1 MADDAT
7 YPPIL
12 RNEQAMNKRT
22 LSRFRFL
29 KLAAH
34 AGLICAAVLS
44 HQAHA
49 QANLDFFSNT
59 AVADLKKEQI
69 NSLYAAITAS
79 LDAGVSGKTSQWT
92 DGPKP
97 STTAKIT
104 PAFEQSTPPCANV
117 DLVVTSKRGTEPLKL
132 RYCKNSA
139 GKWALSN

>member
-1 MADDAT
+1 
-7 YPPIL
+7 
-12 RNEQAMNKRT
+12 MNKRSP
-22 LSRFRFL
+22 SRVRFL
-29 KLAAH
+29 KLAAQ
-34 AGLICAAVLS
+34 AGLICAAALS
-44 HQAHA
+44 YPAHA

-69 NSLYAAITAS
+69 NSLYAAISAS

-104 PAFEQSTPPCANV
+104 PTFEQSTPPCAKV
-117 DLVVTSKRGTEPLKL
+117 DLVVSSKRGTEPLKL

>member
-1 MADDAT
+1 MADGAIHL
-7 YPPIL
+7 PIS
-12 RNEQAMNKRT
+12 RNEQAMNKPT
-22 LSRFRFL
+22 HSRFRFL
-29 KLAAH
+29 KLVAQ
-34 AGLICAAVLS
+34 AGLICAALS

-49 QANLDFFSNT
+49 QANLDFFANT
-59 AVADLKKEQI
+59 AVADLQKEQI

-104 PAFEQSTPPCANV
+104 PTFEQGNPPCAKV
-117 DLVVTSKRGTEPLKL
+117 DLVVSSKRGTEPLKL